1 MSAVQDGKLDNITN
15 SQLWKTQNSL
25 RHGRPRIDKGRED
38 CYNNSVRRLCG
49 RCFSWYF
56 CSRRSRLS
64 KRIQRRNTMKYDFTS
79 ILDRRGKDAVA
90 VDAVGAPSSSYPAPR
105 EGFDVIPMWVADMN
119 FPVVPTVQ
127 QAMIARAEHPAF
139 GYFDP
144 PAEYYDSIIRW
155 QESRNGVTGLKSE
168 HIGYE
173 NGVLGGLMSAL
184 AAVCARG
191 DNVLVHSPTYI
202 GFTRSIE
209 NGGYHVITSPLKP
222 DRYGVQR
229 MDFFDMETKIK
240 RNDIRA
246 VVFCSPHNPTGRVWE
261 QEELEQFM
269 DMARRLNVTV
279 ISDEIWSDLTLR
291 GHRHIPLQSVSD
303 DARQRT
309 VALYAPSKTFNLAGL
324 IGSYHIVYNET
335 LHKRMKK
342 ESSLSHYNSMNVLSM
357 HALIG
362 AYSDEG
368 SQWVDELR
376 EVLTENVKYACR
388 FIRKNLPGVSV
399 QQPEGTY
406 MLFLD
411 CEEYCRRS
419 GRTLDEVKKAGYEVG
434 VVWQDGRPFHGAHHI
449 RMNLALPME
458 KVVIAMDRLKEYV
471 FI

>member
-1 MSAVQDGKLDNITN
+1 MCI
-15 SQLWKTQNSL
+15 
-25 RHGRPRIDKGRED
+25 R
-38 CYNNSVRRLCG
+38 
-49 RCFSWYF
+49 
-56 CSRRSRLS
+56 
-64 KRIQRRNTMKYDFTS
+64 
-79 ILDRRGKDAVA
+79 
-90 VDAVGAPSSSYPAPR
+90 
-105 EGFDVIPMWVADMN
+105 
-119 FPVVPTVQ
+119 
-127 QAMIARAEHPAF
+127 
-139 GYFDP
+139 
-144 PAEYYDSIIRW
+144 DS
-155 QESRNGVTGLKSE
+155 
-168 HIGYE
+168 
-173 NGVLGGLMSAL
+173 
-184 AAVCARG
+184 
-191 DNVLVHSPTYI
+191 
-202 GFTRSIE
+202 
-209 NGGYHVITSPLKP
+209 VITSPLKP

-261 QEELEQFM
+261 QEELEHFM

-291 GHRHIPLQSVSD
+291 GHQHIPLQSVSD

-324 IGSYHIVYNET
+324 IGSYHIVYNEA

-376 EVLTENVKYACR
+376 EVLTENVKYACK

-458 KVVIAMDRLKEYV
+458 KVIIAMDRLKEYV